1 MRFMIILSVFMAF
14 FGFTRSQSVQLG
26 IKQTMDLYNLNKL
39 HEKGI
44 NSTLSAED
52 IEGSPY
58 LNDEFI
64 SGTVYMIQ
72 NQKYERIDLR
82 YNIFNDQVEF
92 NLPGEEVQI
101 LAAPEMLEKVEIGP
115 TEMVYLPYSIG
126 KKIKKGFL
134 IVLLEGKA
142 SLYAKPEI
150 FFKKAIEP
158 AAYKDAQPPAFERR
172 ADQYFI
178 RVGNSEAKLT
188 GNKKELLDAFPDHEN
203 EIENFIKKNKTKTND
218 SLSLKQL
225 VEFYNSL

>member
-1 MRFMIILSVFMAF
+1 MRFIIILPVLISIFSFA
-14 FGFTRSQSVQLG
+14 RSQSVQFG
-26 IKQTMDLYNLNKL
+26 MKQTMDLYNLNKL

-44 NSTLSAED
+44 KSTLSAED

-72 NQKYERIDLR
+72 NQKYEGIDLR

-92 NLPGEEVQI
+92 NLPDEEVQI
-101 LAAPEMLEKVEIGP
+101 LAAPEMLEKVEIGS

-150 FFKKAIEP
+150 FFKKAVEP

-172 ADQYFI
+172 PDQYFI
-178 RVGNSEAKLT
+178 RVGNSEAKLVES
-188 GNKKELLDAFPDHEN
+188 KKELLGVFPDRADD
-203 EIENFIKKNKTKTND
+203 IENFIKKNKTKTND
-218 SLSLKQL
+218 PESLKQL
-225 VEFYNSL
+225 IEFYNSL